1 MKKFITS
8 YRPEIDGLRAIA
20 IISIVLYHAKIVLNN
35 TDWFEG
41 GFVGV
46 DIFFVISGYLI
57 TRIIMNEI
65 MMHGS
70 FNFLNFYERR
80 VRRILP
86 MLFFVIFVSI
96 PFAWHTLFPA
106 DFLNYSE
113 SIMAS
118 IFFVS
123 NFFFYF
129 NGMEYGATN
138 SLLLPLLHTWSLS
151 IEEQFYLIAPIT
163 LLIIYKIW

>member
-1 MKKFITS
+1 MKKFKIS

-20 IISIVLYHAKIVLNN
+20 ILSIVLYHAKIVFNN

-96 PFAWHTLFPA
+96 PFAWHKLFPA
-106 DFLNYSE
+106 DFVNYSD
-113 SIMAS
+113 SIIAS

-151 IEEQFYLIAPIT
+151 IE
-163 LLIIYKIW
+163 